1 MIRLARLT
9 PFAFLL
15 AVGGCASNELRLAGF
30 EPSGTFGERTRVIQP
45 DSGVTATIVAPAKLD
60 HRKKIDLILYTLPNG
75 NSTAQ
80 TIGRK
85 LTEGL
90 DWHFDIQHI
99 GAQTRALRTRGLP
112 QAIVV
117 YLEADKKSWPEWRRA
132 RGYDNAN
139 ARIVRIVDAIRQAI
153 GNPANMDVTLTGHSG
168 GGSFMFGFI
177 EGQSE
182 IPEWLNRIAFLDAD
196 YNFDS
201 AQHGAKLA
209 GWLQRDRGHTLVV
222 VAYDD
227 RNIMLDGKKVVSDSG
242 GTWRASGRMMAYL
255 QPRYPLAADT
265 VGEFLHYRAPQIEIL
280 LHPNPA
286 NRILHTE
293 MIGEMNAYMH
303 AMLVGR
309 PEYDREPTLLK
320 TERAY
325 SQWIEQ

>member
-1 MIRLARLT
+1 VKRIGIATSIALI
-9 PFAFLL
+9 
-15 AVGGCASNELRLAGF
+15 GCAAATLKLTGF
-30 EPSGTFGERTRVIQP
+30 ETSGSFGERTRIIQP
-45 DSGVTATIVAPAKLD
+45 DSGVTATIVAPGKID
-60 HRKKIDLILYTLPNG
+60 RNKRIDLILYTLPNG

-85 LTEGL
+85 LTDGM

-99 GAQTRALRTRGLP
+99 GAQTRALRTTGLS

-117 YLEADKKSWPEWRRA
+117 YLEADKKSWPEWRRV

-139 ARIVRIVDAIRQAI
+139 PRIVRIVDAIRNSL
-153 GNPANMDVTLTGHSG
+153 GNQSNMDVTLTGHSG

-177 EGQSE
+177 EGQNE
-182 IPEWLNRIAFLDAD
+182 IPDWLNRIAFLDAN

-201 AQHGAKLA
+201 AQHGAKIV
-209 GWLQRDRGHTLVV
+209 GWLRRNPAHTLVV

-242 GTWRASGRMMAYL
+242 GTWRASGRMMTYL
-255 QPRYPLAADT
+255 QTRYTLSADT
-265 VGEFLHYRAPQIEIL
+265 LGEFLRYRAPQIEIL

-303 AMLVGR
+303 AMLVR
-309 PEYDREPTLLK
+309 RADYDRGPTLLK
-320 TERAY
+320 RERAY